1 MSWWSGM
8 LGLAPFYA
16 SVILAL
22 AFAIGYKAL
31 NRRRNRRSPLAGRKI
46 GNIPGQAL
54 VDRVSDQE
62 SDVLLAVMV
71 MYWALPLTFMGWI
84 GSRVRLERIPWA
96 TTDWFFLAMGCA
108 LFGFG
113 LLRYVRHHRSLEQA
127 RDGLLAERVTGM
139 QLNRLVGNGCTVMH
153 DLPAEGFNIDHVV
166 ISPRGV
172 YAVETKSFRKPR
184 DNNGDS
190 YRVMYDGTM
199 LRFPDF
205 VEKGAIEQAR
215 RQAQW
220 MSKVLRE
227 ALSREIPVIP
237 ALALPGWLIEQS
249 DETWRSAGVKVFTP
263 MGGGANFMAK
273 DVQAIDQTTRNLIRD
288 ALAIRYPDIP
298 A

>member
-1 MSWWSGM
+1 MSWWSGV
-8 LGLAPFYA
+8 LGLAPFFA
-16 SVILAL
+16 SVFLAL

-31 NRRRNRRSPLAGRKI
+31 NHRRNRRSPLAGRKI

-54 VDRVSDQE
+54 FDRVSDQE
-62 SDVLLAVMV
+62 ADVLLAVMV
-71 MYWALPLTFMGWI
+71 MYLALPLTFMGWI
-84 GSRVRLERIPWA
+84 GTRVQLERIPWA
-96 TTDWFFLAMGCA
+96 STDWIFLAMGCG

-113 LLRYVRHHRSLEQA
+113 LSKYVRHYRALQQT

-184 DNNGDS
+184 ENNSDS
-190 YRVMYDGTM
+190 YRVVYDGTT

-205 VEKGAIEQAR
+205 IEKSAVEQAR

-220 MSKVLRE
+220 LSKVLRE
-227 ALSREIPVIP
+227 ALSRDVPVMP
-237 ALALPGWLIEQS
+237 ALALPGWLVDQS
-249 DETWRSAGVKVFTP
+249 DDTWRNAGVKVFSP

-273 DVQAIDQTTRNLIRD
+273 DIQAIDQTTRNLIRD
-288 ALAIRYPDIP
+288 ALAVRYPDIP